1 MDWSPYLL
9 ASKLILLICTT
20 VVLPNPL
27 YGEDAV
33 MPSPEEGTY
42 PAPPKMAI
50 MVRRPLGTEGNEFL
64 QKKEIDLSQEI
75 WNQIFQNSEL
85 KTEHLPH
92 IHF

>member
-50 MVRRPLGTEGNEFL
+50 MVRRPLGTEGKEFL
-64 QKKEIDLSQEI
+64 QKKRNRSFPFPRDLEPDFPKFGVE
-75 WNQIFQNSEL
+75 N
-85 KTEHLPH
+85 
-92 IHF
+92 